1 MTSQERFSVHS
12 QLEHLQAKYVGTGHA
27 DTTKFDWAVNQH
39 RDSYALY
46 VGMDSLSMYF
56 AIAENESVGRVKFS
70 CLQVGAHAVSDPPPN
85 FLLPISHHLPLTAR
99 RK

>member
-1 MTSQERFSVHS
+1 MGDRGQQVHS

-46 VGMDSLSMYF
+46 TGMDSLSMFF
-56 AIAENESVGRVKFS
+56 AVAENESVGRVKFS
-70 CLQVGAHAVSDPPPN
+70 CLQ
-85 FLLPISHHLPLTAR
+85 AR
-99 RK
+99 QA